1 MILPQMGKYYMKK
14 RVEGWLSSANDDL
27 KIIKNSIH
35 DESLGNMIAFHCQQ
49 SIEKCFKSILE
60 AKEQEVLRSH
70 NLILLREKASMFLSY
85 EIEQEDIDLLNELY
99 IDSRYPTDFGL
110 LPDGKPTSDIVNRFY
125 QLALT
130 IYKETKEY
138 LK

>member
-1 MILPQMGKYYMKK
+1 MKK

-27 KIIKNSIH
+27 KIINHSIS

-49 SIEKCFKSILE
+49 AIEKCFKSVLE

-70 NLILLREKASMFLSY
+70 NLILLREKISRFISY
-85 EIEQEDIDLLNELY
+85 KIEQDDIDSLNELY

-110 LPDGKPTSDIVNRFY
+110 LPDGKPSPEDVKRFHK
-125 QLALT
+125 LALL
-130 IYKETKEY
+130 IYKETSEY